1 MAEALVPPCG
11 SPRLRWLV
19 VSSQHLCHE
28 EALTMSTPAPESEK
42 SSPSKAKKL
51 LTGLGFGL
59 AGIVLFYFVVATA
72 IDFFLV
78 NEEEPIRTQTVH
90 SSIRDVSDGMG
101 LGVSQSHI
109 WSVFGQPAMFPVS
122 IQNAPLADGT
132 PRYLGTF
139 EDGHALLEMAG
150 PTENLTSV
158 TLLLDDTDEGYPFR
172 NALYMNML
180 LDLTM
185 PQWSGSS
192 IWIATHMEEADSEGM
207 TSTQIQGIRVTI
219 TVTESAGL
227 LELDVRDE
235 S

>member
-28 EALTMSTPAPESEK
+28 EALTLSTPTSESEK
-42 SSPSKAKKL
+42 RPSGRAKKF

-59 AGIVLFYFVVATA
+59 AGIVLFYFIVATA

-78 NEEEPIRTQTVH
+78 NEDEPVGTQAAP
-90 SSIRDVSDGMG
+90 SSTRAVSNNGG
-101 LGVSQSHI
+101 LGVSREHV
-109 WSVFGQPAMFPVS
+109 WSAFDHPAMYPVGLES
-122 IQNAPLADGT
+122 APLTDGT
-132 PRYLGTF
+132 PRFLGTF

-150 PTENLTSV
+150 PRDNLTSA
-158 TLLLDDTDEGYPFR
+158 TLILDDTDDGYPFR

-180 LDLTM
+180 IDLTM
-185 PQWSGSS
+185 PEWTGSS
-192 IWIATHMEEADSEGM
+192 TWIAVHMEETDDGKMPS
-207 TSTQIQGIRVTI
+207 ILIRGVRVRLK
-219 TVTESAGL
+219 VTESVGL